1 MHMCIVIQSMAQQFE
16 PSVRPDKA
24 HSIELRRLLAEARA
38 VRRARQSVESRV
50 GGPSVIAAKTL
61 DQVLSSAM
69 PARIDVASYVSRVAT
84 LAQLSERTIGSL
96 MTAITPEPMPSAWV
110 RSLAVALVEMFH
122 FVAVGVIEPDLLS
135 LQLAV
140 GRDGNRLIVGIA
152 AIDRFSPSR
161 RPLPLADCYVRR
173 ASSAFWEAHSKGAL
187 TSAGWFWV
195 SSSRPPR
202 LVIGKAIPRVCKSG
216 RSDGSLCTVA
226 LPSEGCWTRSLR
238 SQPRGWRN

>member
-1 MHMCIVIQSMAQQFE
+1 MCIVIQSMAQQFE

-152 AIDRFSPSR
+152 AIDRFSPVASAAATRGLLRAARIVGILGGSFQRGVDER
-161 RPLPLADCYVRR
+161 RMVLGVI
-173 ASSAFWEAHSKGAL
+173 FETTEAGDRKGDPEGL
-187 TSAGWFWV
+187 Q
-195 SSSRPPR
+195 
-202 LVIGKAIPRVCKSG
+202 IGPF
-216 RSDGSLCTVA
+216 
-226 LPSEGCWTRSLR
+226 
-238 SQPRGWRN
+238 